1 LYIALQKGIIDG
13 YMLIWDII
21 NGLKLYEVAPFHVDS
36 DFSNN
41 VENVTMNLKKWETMT
56 KEDREIFT
64 AAVNET
70 KPWTF
75 TETRKYYEDIKK
87 GVLGKGAKIHQLT
100 PEERSL
106 YLKDAYSLYPEVEKV
121 SGPTG
126 KKFMDAIMKFRD
138 K

>member
-1 LYIALQKGIIDG
+1 
-13 YMLIWDII
+13 
-21 NGLKLYEVAPFHVDS
+21 
-36 DFSNN
+36 
-41 VENVTMNLKKWETMT
+41 MNLKKWEAMT
-56 KEDREIFT
+56 KEDQEIFT

-75 TETRKYYEDIKK
+75 NETRKYYEDIKK
-87 GVLGKGAKIHQLT
+87 GVLGKGAKIHPLT

-121 SGPTG
+121 SGPIG